1 MDSEGL
7 CGAGRGTEIAVF
19 AKTRLE
25 LLRQFVPLDPEAF
38 RAAFMRFMAVSD
50 TLVRA
55 AQPTPSCL
63 RKLGAVQTAPPQLMH
78 ICIAGL

>member
-1 MDSEGL
+1 MMLGVCCTWFEDGFRGAL
-7 CGAGRGTEIAVF
+7 RRGAGRGTEIAVF

-55 AQPTPSCL
+55 A
-63 RKLGAVQTAPPQLMH
+63 
-78 ICIAGL
+78 